1 MADFYNMTVS
11 KAARKQ
17 AIKEEL
23 YSKLVEAG
31 IFPEQTIEQ
40 GDEADIGT
48 EADSSSVASS
58 KNAASIDPRVV
69 LKLKE
74 LNLALSFAW
83 SRGKRESER
92 TKHHN
97 TAKRKTVST

>member
-1 MADFYNMTVS
+1 MLKKRFAH
-11 KAARKQ
+11 KQ

-23 YSKLVEAG
+23 NSKLVEAG
-31 IFPEQTIEQ
+31 IFSEQTLKQ

-58 KNAASIDPRVV
+58 KDAASIDPQVA

-74 LNLALSFAW
+74 LYLAF
-83 SRGKRESER
+83 KKQEHE
-92 TKHHN
+92 T
-97 TAKRKTVST
+97 